1 MRRGMKLNNIVAFN
15 EKRELVYMTLNEFF
29 DNKTVPFQNIILAL
43 NISNQT
49 KKFDCAKLSYK
60 EYQSKGIKGY
70 NRTRHI
76 VSPVSSTL
84 RDRSSLDLTQRYI
97 KYRLVEGATHSTIK
111 GVLFQL
117 VKLYKELDGLNI
129 EQNWSDEQ
137 SQLELY
143 KKYSEK
149 LYLDFQHEL
158 KNENT
163 TNVFYTNQSLL
174 ADLIGF
180 NLDIDKT
187 KIRKLAW
194 QVPLQKNNHRPP
206 VGKNDLKNFSRAN
219 LLAFRKIKAFL
230 MENKV
235 FPLIIE
241 DKKLGIRCVE
251 SHTNRNSDYYD
262 MFVDENGK
270 FLDYEQAK
278 ARYVV
283 IKKPLRDE
291 RLIPIY
297 EKYKAVYEDRNKAFN
312 LFRIRLINKAVNAF
326 AGCIFCDSSINPTL
340 VSQLRTDSFNN
351 PIATN
356 KTQRTYLIKPRSAKG
371 DPIPVSFTLTF
382 KSINKEFLEF
392 REWVLNN
399 LPTDSEFEPSLLLF
413 SISEQERKSEDQV
426 TRFVSPYKVE
436 HYRCAY
442 QAWFKAKFPS
452 IRFLSAST
460 TRASISNYFNEN
472 SNSSVVTAEKLGN
485 LPKTTE
491 HAYTEAT
498 PEQFYNQMD
507 EYFNAV
513 YKASYQRT
521 RVTNK
526 PVPVK
531 ISIKEVEG
539 TQATPIGQCSS
550 VQKPQLDTGF
560 KNISQPT
567 CSNPTSC
574 LFCDKYTLHADYID
588 IQKLLSLKEM
598 TFLSINRNK
607 EDEVL
612 YIRYR
617 IDEILEQTV
626 EKYPKTAE
634 IIKSA
639 QKDIDDGNYAEY
651 WQEQIDLITELMD
664 YS

>member
-1 MRRGMKLNNIVAFN
+1 MRGGMKLNNIVAFN
-15 EKRELVYMTLNEFF
+15 EERELAYMTLKEFF
-29 DNKTVPFQNIILAL
+29 DNKTVPFQNIILML
-43 NISNQT
+43 NITNQT
-49 KKFDCAKLSYK
+49 LKFDCAKLSYR
-60 EYQSKGIKGY
+60 EYQSKGSKGY
-70 NRTRHI
+70 NRIRHI
-76 VSPVSSTL
+76 ASPVRGTL
-84 RDRSSLDLTQRYI
+84 RDSSSLNLTQRYI
-97 KYRLVEGATHSTIK
+97 KHRLVEGASHATIK
-111 GVLFQL
+111 GILFQL
-117 VKLYKELDGLNI
+117 TKIYIELDSLNV

-143 KKYSEK
+143 KKYSEN
-149 LYLDFQHEL
+149 LYLTFQQEL
-158 KNENT
+158 KNEKK
-163 TNVFYTNQSLL
+163 TNILYTNQSLL
-174 ADLIGF
+174 ADLISF

-187 KIRKLAW
+187 KLKKIAW
-194 QVPLQKNNHRPP
+194 QIPLQKGNHRQP
-206 VGKNDLKNFSRAN
+206 VGENDLKNFSKTN
-219 LLAFRKIKAFL
+219 LLTFRKIKTFL

-251 SHTNRNSDYYD
+251 SHTNRNSEYYD
-262 MFVDENGK
+262 MFVGEKGE
-270 FLDYEQAK
+270 FLAYDQAK
-278 ARYVV
+278 ANYLKV
-283 IKKPLRDE
+283 KKNIYDE
-291 RLIPIY
+291 RIRAIY
-297 EKYKAVYEDRNKAFN
+297 DKYRGVYEERNKAFN

-326 AGCIFCDSSINPTL
+326 AGCIFCDSSINPSL
-340 VSQLRTDSFNN
+340 VSQLRTDSFDN

-356 KTQRTYLIKPRSAKG
+356 KTQRTYLIKPRSSKG

-392 REWVLNN
+392 REWVLSN
-399 LPTDSEFEPSLLLF
+399 LPTDSKFEPSLLLF
-413 SISEQERKSEDQV
+413 SISEQERKSEDQI
-426 TRFVSPYKVE
+426 TRFVSPYKIE
-436 HYRCAY
+436 HYTGVY

-550 VQKPQLDTGF
+550 VQKPQLDIGF

-626 EKYPKTAE
+626 DKYPETAE

-651 WQEQIDLITELMD
+651 WQEQIDLIIELMD